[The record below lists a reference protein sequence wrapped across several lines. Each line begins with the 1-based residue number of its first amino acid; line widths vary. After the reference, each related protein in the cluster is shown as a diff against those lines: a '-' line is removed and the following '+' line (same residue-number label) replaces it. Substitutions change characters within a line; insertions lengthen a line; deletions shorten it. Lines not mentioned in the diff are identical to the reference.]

1 MIIIKYEKKFN
12 KYKILFSLLFI
23 LSFLRPT
30 FCCKKINDYLI
41 KNIIYGKN
49 KNDVAIELEYNK
61 NKKFNIKD
69 YDIEGIRQNSKIK
82 LITNLKF
89 YGRAL
94 TQKIFQFLI
103 IDNNSSRFMPPL
115 IDSEFKINLF
125 KEKNNEKNIGVNL
138 DNFGFELDENID
150 KPFSFK
156 LKDLKNN
163 EYLYAFDGANF
174 LYTDTLIMFDQLLT
188 TKYIYGFGERNYD
201 FNLDIGKYTM
211 WPNDTTVTYRDKGT
225 GGYNLMGHQPI
236 GLHRTSNGKYLGFIF
251 MNINAQDLV
260 INLAEDKFKNNENYL
275 DYIKNNFKYYLRHIT
290 IGGIINYFITFG
302 DTPEE
307 AISEIHRIIGR
318 PTLPPFWGFGW
329 HQCRWGYKS
338 TKDLE
343 DVLNNYLKYDIPLD
357 GIWTDLDFLSNNK
370 NFELSFTHALTPVFI
385 KILQTK
391 KKKFVPLLDYALPID
406 DNYKYYSLGKHSK
419 SFLRSNYTKKDLV
432 SYVWPGLSVFPDLFI
447 KEGQNVWLEGLYDF
461 YLLTNFD
468 GLWIDMNEP
477 AMLYKTDYDVGE
489 IVNESLINSS
499 YYNIYFNIPY
509 IPGYRPGHT
518 SLNSKSISIN
528 AYSRQNK
535 EDNLY
540 TMYNV
545 KCLISKVQ
553 VELTRNFL
561 RFFKKRPFVLSRGNT
576 IGHGK
581 YAFHWLGDNVA
592 NFDYLKY
599 SISGVFNYNIF
610 GIPFIGADICG
621 FHNNATD
628 ELCSRWHVL
637 GAFYPF
643 SRNHNVDNAQSQEP
657 WTFNNKNRRLDINKY
672 DTNWPKE
679 GYTLLVAQKAIK
691 LKYSLLRYTYTQL
704 FLISLG
710 IKGAYFKPCFFEF
723 PDDSVLINEM
733 NILNTHVMLGDSF
746 IFIPDLNEH
755 ESTYL
760 GYFPNSHFN
769 KFPEGTV
776 FTNYVK
782 DRNMGQFKELK
793 GGYLDINLFLRGG
806 KIIPYQNNTNISSTN
821 DLRYE
826 KTSIIINPDQ
836 NKKANGH
843 IIYDSDEISPIENK
857 TYLHIEIKF
866 NENMITFHTHNLG
879 IKNNNHIDDII
890 DNIIIY
896 RVSEVNK
903 NLFKNAE
910 IQTYA
915 EKKYKKKIDYK
926 KDKDILII
934 RNLKIPIYLINYI
947 HLQ

>member
-391 KKKFVPLLDYALPID
+391 K
-406 DNYKYYSLGKHSK
+406 
-419 SFLRSNYTKKDLV
+419 
-432 SYVWPGLSVFPDLFI
+432 
-447 KEGQNVWLEGLYDF
+447 
-461 YLLTNFD
+461 
-468 GLWIDMNEP
+468 
-477 AMLYKTDYDVGE
+477 
-489 IVNESLINSS
+489 
-499 YYNIYFNIPY
+499 
-509 IPGYRPGHT
+509 
-518 SLNSKSISIN
+518 
-528 AYSRQNK
+528 
-535 EDNLY
+535 
-540 TMYNV
+540 
-545 KCLISKVQ
+545 
-553 VELTRNFL
+553 
-561 RFFKKRPFVLSRGNT
+561 
-576 IGHGK
+576 
-581 YAFHWLGDNVA
+581 
-592 NFDYLKY
+592 
-599 SISGVFNYNIF
+599 
-610 GIPFIGADICG
+610 
-621 FHNNATD
+621 
-628 ELCSRWHVL
+628 
-637 GAFYPF
+637 
-643 SRNHNVDNAQSQEP
+643 
-657 WTFNNKNRRLDINKY
+657 
-672 DTNWPKE
+672 
-679 GYTLLVAQKAIK
+679 
-691 LKYSLLRYTYTQL
+691 
-704 FLISLG
+704 
-710 IKGAYFKPCFFEF
+710 
-723 PDDSVLINEM
+723 
-733 NILNTHVMLGDSF
+733 
-746 IFIPDLNEH
+746 
-755 ESTYL
+755 
-760 GYFPNSHFN
+760 
-769 KFPEGTV
+769 
-776 FTNYVK
+776 
-782 DRNMGQFKELK
+782 
-793 GGYLDINLFLRGG
+793 NLFL
-806 KIIPYQNNTNISSTN
+806 Y
-821 DLRYE
+821 
-826 KTSIIINPDQ
+826 
-836 NKKANGH
+836 
-843 IIYDSDEISPIENK
+843 
-857 TYLHIEIKF
+857 
-866 NENMITFHTHNLG
+866 
-879 IKNNNHIDDII
+879 
-890 DNIIIY
+890 
-896 RVSEVNK
+896 
-903 NLFKNAE
+903 
-910 IQTYA
+910 
-915 EKKYKKKIDYK
+915 
-926 KDKDILII
+926 
-934 RNLKIPIYLINYI
+934 
-947 HLQ
+947 